1 MLAVTHPHS
10 LTHVLR
16 YVVTPQVAR
25 KIRLGAYLRV
35 GRGEELGGGR
45 AKASLLADALEA
57 LIGAIYLDYGPNAA
71 HDAVRHLMV
80 DRLRLSPQ
88 QSHHHHHHHHDD
100 HDDDDPGRRP
110 EQGRSG
116 SGSDLWGGGG
126 ESSSTLDPKNV
137 LQKWAAK
144 YRSGSVPRYEIQS
157 VTGPDHQRVFTAVVV
172 VDDDVGVFLLGE
184 EDVVVVVGRGRGS
197 SKKAAEV
204 AAARAALATVP
215 TWERD

>member
-10 LTHVLR
+10 HSLTYSCTR

-88 QSHHHHHHHHDD
+88 QSHHHHHHHDDD
-100 HDDDDPGRRP
+100 HDDDPGRRP
-110 EQGRSG
+110 EQGRSR

-157 VTGPDHQRVFTAVVV
+157 VTGPDHQRVFTAAVEVRSL
-172 VDDDVGVFLLGE
+172 VDIFLL
-184 EDVVVVVGRGRGS
+184 
-197 SKKAAEV
+197 AP
-204 AAARAALATVP
+204 P
-215 TWERD
+215 TTTTTTLMLISTFLT

>member
-1 MLAVTHPHS
+1 M
-10 LTHVLR
+10 
-16 YVVTPQVAR
+16 AR

-88 QSHHHHHHHHDD
+88 QSHHHHHHHHHDD
-100 HDDDDPGRRP
+100 HDDDPGRRP
-110 EQGRSG
+110 EQGRSR

-126 ESSSTLDPKNV
+126 ESSSSTLDPKNV

-157 VTGPDHQRVFTAVVV
+157 VTGPDHQRVFTAA
-172 VDDDVGVFLLGE
+172 VFV
-184 EDVVVVVGRGRGS
+184 EDPISRYLAEPHSQPLVVGRGSGRGS